1 MRSLFGDG
9 REHPPGTITRIMR
22 LDCDTGPVMRRS
34 EQQSA
39 EMRQAD
45 NFFFVL
51 MIAARLGRGWGD
63 SSGLREK
70 EQVLVVW

>member
-22 LDCDTGPVMRRS
+22 LDCDTGPGMRRS

-51 MIAARLGRGWGD
+51 AITARARERPGDSRGRGG
-63 SSGLREK
+63 
-70 EQVLVVW
+70 QVLAIVW